1 MKSSDHSVSFQI
13 QANFGDKKKKK
24 KKNLNFCRV
33 RSVSNAA
40 FLCFVPFSREY
51 QTNFTQF
58 HTDQY
63 SSDKLKQAE
72 TKTEKQLKHEE
83 HVKSNKNRQQDYRK
97 IDDYWWSEEQ

>member
-13 QANFGDKKKKK
+13 QANFGDKKKKRK
-24 KKNLNFCRV
+24 ICLFAGS
-33 RSVSNAA
+33 SVWSNAA

-63 SSDKLKQAE
+63 SSDKLEQAE